1 MDEAG
6 ETMVDP
12 ASLYETLRKCTG
24 SVVYGLSI
32 AGLSM
37 SINGLSLSMGGLA
50 LEFRWTLDL
59 RLVL

>member
-1 MDEAG
+1 
-6 ETMVDP
+6 MVDP

-37 SINGLSLSMGGLA
+37 SIAGLSMSINGLSLSMSGLA
-50 LEFRWTLDL
+50 LDFRWTLDL